1 MYTFNNYT
9 AHYIF
14 SLFFFLWKSCLSFW
28 KSEINERIIAH
39 SESLRLL
46 SWFILFHLVLI
57 YIISTNTLNTKISLA
72 EAFAT
77 FNSSKRGWKP
87 LLWSL
92 IDFVRFKMITKGKT
106 YKNTNTFKCL
116 CRRRRKESVFFQ
128 PKKIICIKWTI
139 LWNRWEGKIPN
150 NS

>member
-116 CRRRRKESVFFQ
+116 CRRRRKESVFFSTQ
-128 PKKIICIKWTI
+128 K
-139 LWNRWEGKIPN
+139 N
-150 NS
+150 NLYKMDNSLKSLGRKNT